1 MDAAGRDH
9 YATTSNLAPQ
19 LSTVQGSKVAAVAAK
34 SGESRALTRLPSLC
48 IATMAIAIR
57 ATEGGEDRPLSG
69 GLSVGRP
76 RALDSTE
83 VAG

>member
-19 LSTVQGSKVAAVAAK
+19 LSTVQGSKGAVAAK
-34 SGESRALTRLPSLC
+34 RGASRALTRLPSLC
-48 IATMAIAIR
+48 IATMTIAIR
-57 ATEGGEDRPLSG
+57 ATEEGEDRPLSG